1 MNTKPDIQLNI
12 INITEVE
19 MGSREIYI
27 TQIVKQ
33 ALQKSR
39 QQKFPAYR
47 IARSDRQQRCLEF
60 KCGTGPRSS
69 DSLVIGR
76 EKHWHTAREGPP
88 CRTDA

>member
-33 ALQKSR
+33 ALQQAR
-39 QQKFPAYR
+39 Q
-47 IARSDRQQRCLEF
+47 
-60 KCGTGPRSS
+60 
-69 DSLVIGR
+69 
-76 EKHWHTAREGPP
+76 
-88 CRTDA
+88 

>member
-33 ALQKSR
+33 ALQ
-39 QQKFPAYR
+39 Q
-47 IARSDRQQRCLEF
+47 ARR
-60 KCGTGPRSS
+60 
-69 DSLVIGR
+69 
-76 EKHWHTAREGPP
+76 
-88 CRTDA
+88 